1 MLRSLNAAIKQLQ
14 AGALP
19 SKNISP
25 TSWFTA
31 SSNTAASPNQLH
43 PPRPTNGSM
52 SPSGSGSTSSSS
64 QRSNLSFTTTKRTPA
79 HLVVNNRSGV
89 SSNCESGGSGSSGD
103 RRRTSY
109 STLVTVP
116 NRQPGLIVE
125 EDEDDL
131 DTPTPPEIKLEKER
145 ALAAMF
151 VASGIGAAPPLP
163 QGRSRSYDEEDEED
177 EAAQIEAAIVMQLRV
192 DSALQRQQAESVAR
206 VMKQTM
212 DEVPENRNSADTSTS
227 REFANGTDT
236 DGSLKTPTTAEFRNR
251 SSDLVVGSTLN
262 DNDSSVSIPTIIS
275 SSADEEVPR
284 KDSNGSDFQAFIK
297 GFSGNLGQKA
307 RIVSDM
313 GKRLSGMIAKGD
325 LSSPST
331 PSGSRRPSISS
342 SFVASDFGADA
353 LPKPALARA
362 VQRDLWK
369 VSPELC
375 LT

>member
-1 MLRSLNAAIKQLQ
+1 
-14 AGALP
+14 
-19 SKNISP
+19 
-25 TSWFTA
+25 
-31 SSNTAASPNQLH
+31 
-43 PPRPTNGSM
+43 
-52 SPSGSGSTSSSS
+52 
-64 QRSNLSFTTTKRTPA
+64 
-79 HLVVNNRSGV
+79 
-89 SSNCESGGSGSSGD
+89 
-103 RRRTSY
+103 
-109 STLVTVP
+109 VP

-131 DTPTPPEIKLEKER
+131 DTPTPPEVKLEKER

-163 QGRSRSYDEEDEED
+163 QGRSHLYDEGEED
-177 EAAQIEAAIVMQLRV
+177 EAGQIEAAIVMQLQG
-192 DSALQRQQAESVAR
+192 DSALQRQQAESVQR
-206 VMKQTM
+206 VMKQTIE
-212 DEVPENRNSADTSTS
+212 DVPENRNSADTSTS

-251 SSDLVVGSTLN
+251 KTDLIVGSTSN

-275 SSADEEVPR
+275 SSADEEIPR
-284 KDSNGSDFQAFIK
+284 KDSNGSEFQAFIK
-297 GFSGNLGQKA
+297 GISGNFGQKA
-307 RIVSDM
+307 RIVSDL

-342 SFVASDFGADA
+342 SFAASDCGADA

-369 VSPELC
+369 VSHEF
-375 LT
+375 